1 MAAKSPG
8 ELDIH
13 LRMHQ
18 VGRGRSQRVRW
29 RVPLKQLH
37 ARGAAIQPLAPNS
50 QPVMVKVDTPGAKA
64 KGIQAGYLQQGKG
77 RGGTEALL
85 YGPGAKDPDQFQQQV
100 RADHHRFT
108 VVVSF
113 PEFPQFPH
121 FDRTAFIEGYMRQV
135 ERDLGTPLEWMA
147 ADHYDTPHPHTH
159 VVVRGVSQ
167 GEDLYM
173 KPGYFMYGLREQASR
188 LLTAWVGPV
197 REHQQT
203 LEQAQFRTYQE
214 SLGHGPKRLNGI
226 ILGSEDPDLG
236 QLTRQQILSRAQP
249 PQGEVIPLARPPVP
263 PLYGHEGLAA
273 HVQQLWARMQTPH
286 YQPWPGQQQMLER
299 QRELGR

>member
-1 MAAKSPG
+1 MAGKTPG

-13 LRMHQ
+13 LRMHHI
-18 VGRGRSQRVRW
+18 GRGRSQRAGL
-29 RVPLKQLH
+29 RVPLKHLH
-37 ARGAAIQPLAPNS
+37 ARGAALRPLAPNS
-50 QPVMVKVDTPGAKA
+50 QPVMVKADAPGPKA
-64 KGIQAGYLQQGKG
+64 QGIQAGYLQQGKG
-77 RGGTEALL
+77 REGMDAPL
-85 YGPGAKDPDQFQQQV
+85 YGPGSSDPERFTQQV

-108 VVVSF
+108 FVVSF

-197 REHQQT
+197 REQQQT

-214 SLGHGPKRLNGI
+214 SLGVGPKRLNGI

-236 QLTRQQILSRAQP
+236 QLTRQQMLSRAQP
-249 PQGEVIPLARPPVP
+249 PQGGVIPLARPPVP
-263 PLYGHEGLAA
+263 QLYGHEGMAA
-273 HVQQLWARMQTPH
+273 HVQQLWQRMQGPQ
-286 YQPWPGQQQMLER
+286 YQSWPGQQQMLDR
-299 QRELGR
+299 QRDLGR